1 MLTWVYNL
9 RVSRVSN
16 IGCFHR
22 ILGLHASCSQA
33 SCAMPARRLEDRIRE
48 LCARA
53 LYERDPQWS
62 ATLIQ
67 LQLAIQEHSL
77 RVANA
82 CTGSIVTGKPL
93 IIERRQA

>member
-1 MLTWVYNL
+1 
-9 RVSRVSN
+9 
-16 IGCFHR
+16 
-22 ILGLHASCSQA
+22 
-33 SCAMPARRLEDRIRE
+33 MPTRRLEDRIRE

-62 ATLIQ
+62 ATLVQ

-77 RVANA
+77 RVSNA
-82 CTGSIVTGKPL
+82 CTGSIVAGRPL

>member
-1 MLTWVYNL
+1 
-9 RVSRVSN
+9 
-16 IGCFHR
+16 
-22 ILGLHASCSQA
+22 
-33 SCAMPARRLEDRIRE
+33 MPARRLEDRIRE

-53 LYERDPQWS
+53 QYEREPAWS

-77 RVANA
+77 RIANA
-82 CTGSIVTGKPL
+82 CTGSIVAGKSL